1 MILVLAVRVGV
12 AEKPKGLRPQNAN
25 KKLVDMEELLGNMLS
40 QNKVLKL
47 IDL

>member
-25 KKLVDMEELLGNMLS
+25 KKLEELLGHMLF
-40 QNKVLKL
+40 QNHVLKL